1 MPQKRRSTKSTTRH
15 DLVANRILDEAA
27 SLFAERGFSETSLQ
41 EVADALEISRT
52 ALYHYIGSK
61 DELLATMSRGLAQ
74 AAAEDLEEIAANR
87 RIDPLEKLRQAALT
101 MTSRIGSSPARFR
114 MLLLSEGSLAEPVAS
129 EHRKARLRIL
139 QALSAIIEQGI
150 KGRMLRPV
158 EPHVAAFA
166 LLGMCNWVAWW
177 YQPDRP
183 DAQTPEAIAE
193 TIAEI
198 AIKGL
203 QAPTVDGKE
212 NGADPTGK
220 ALSRIREDLQLLES
234 ALQAQSVQKAATRR
248 SARGHAGRG

>member
-15 DLVANRILDEAA
+15 DLVASRILDEAA

-41 EVADALEISRT
+41 EVADALAISRT

-61 DELLATMSRGLAQ
+61 DELLATLSRGLAQ
-74 AAAEDLEEIAANR
+74 AAAEALEEIAADR
-87 RIDPLEKLRQAALT
+87 RLDPLEKLRQAALT
-101 MTSRIGSSPARFR
+101 MTTRIGGSPARFR

-129 EHRKARLRIL
+129 EHQKARRRIL
-139 QALSAIIEQGI
+139 QAISGIIEQGI
-150 KGRMLRPV
+150 KRGVLRPV

-177 YQPDRP
+177 YQPDRSGS
-183 DAQTPEAIAE
+183 QTPESIAE

-203 QAPTVDGKE
+203 QASTREPAE
-212 NGADPTGK
+212 NGVNPAGK
-220 ALSRIREDLQLLES
+220 ALARIRDDLRLLET
-234 ALQAQSVQKAATRR
+234 ALEAEPRR
-248 SARGHAGRG
+248 KPAKQPSPRRRGRS